1 MRKLIFIVFLF
12 SSSICL
18 GQYCKCDSTFHI
30 VKYHIETNYAGWF
43 DKINQFD
50 RTAFDELTNSV
61 SKNTKSI
68 SIDSL
73 CYKEIKKYVAYF
85 KDDHLHLNLRAS
97 RAQNKT
103 ESKPIEI
110 ETIHITETELLGY
123 LNSSKKI
130 KPVEG
135 IWENETYKIGITK
148 SKENPKLFNGVILTS
163 KNENW
168 ILGEVKLTI
177 KQEGKNAYRLT
188 FITGDKTEAI
198 ENKAF
203 IFKNILDARDL
214 TLSRVFPISKETVNL
229 DDYALETDPTNPKLS
244 FPKKD
249 LAVWTFPNFF
259 QQNLDVVKILLQ
271 KHKSKLETTKNWII
285 DLRSNEGGDVKVGN
299 ELLPYLYTKPIIWS
313 TEFSRLT
320 EDNFNKWYN
329 TYVRDYY
336 ESLSKPEQQQID
348 SIFAI
353 TKSNFGKF
361 GRWMSNENIIADTIS
376 FNTTTA
382 FPEKV
387 VILIDQNTFSS
398 GELFTILA
406 RQSGKVVVMGEK
418 SAGTIDYGN
427 VLRYKTNCPSISLSL
442 PSSRNN
448 WLDKGISIDRDKVQP
463 DLYIPKNVSN
473 WINYVFK
480 KLKK

>member
-1 MRKLIFIVFLF
+1 M
-12 SSSICL
+12 
-18 GQYCKCDSTFHI
+18 
-30 VKYHIETNYAGWF
+30 
-43 DKINQFD
+43 
-50 RTAFDELTNSV
+50 
-61 SKNTKSI
+61 
-68 SIDSL
+68 
-73 CYKEIKKYVAYF
+73 
-85 KDDHLHLNLRAS
+85 
-97 RAQNKT
+97 
-103 ESKPIEI
+103 
-110 ETIHITETELLGY
+110 
-123 LNSSKKI
+123 
-130 KPVEG
+130 
-135 IWENETYKIGITK
+135 
-148 SKENPKLFNGVILTS
+148 
-163 KNENW
+163 
-168 ILGEVKLTI
+168 
-177 KQEGKNAYRLT
+177 
-188 FITGDKTEAI
+188 
-198 ENKAF
+198 
-203 IFKNILDARDL
+203 
-214 TLSRVFPISKETVNL
+214 
-229 DDYALETDPTNPKLS
+229 
-244 FPKKD
+244 
-249 LAVWTFPNFF
+249 
-259 QQNLDVVKILLQ
+259 
-271 KHKSKLETTKNWII
+271 
-285 DLRSNEGGDVKVGN
+285 KVGN